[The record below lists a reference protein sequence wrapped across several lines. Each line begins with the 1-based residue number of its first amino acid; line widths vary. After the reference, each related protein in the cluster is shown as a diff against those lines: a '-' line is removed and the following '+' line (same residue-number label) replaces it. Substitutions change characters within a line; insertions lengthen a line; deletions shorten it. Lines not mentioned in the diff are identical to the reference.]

1 VKDARRGFT
10 TIEVLIAMI
19 ILSIGVLALA
29 SSAGSTTR
37 MVYNGKARSQAS
49 TLSTSVLDSLRYM
62 AKSTAPECT
71 ALVNGSNQSSA
82 YPSYNVTWDVTNSTN
97 RSDIIIAVT
106 YPLGRGQ
113 AVDSVITSFY
123 CSAT

>member
-62 AKSTAPECT
+62 AKSTTPECT
-71 ALVNGSNQSSA
+71 ALVNGSNQPSA
-82 YPSYNVTWDVTNSTN
+82 YPSYSVTWDVTTSTN

-113 AVDSVITSFY
+113 VVDSMITSFY
-123 CSAT
+123 CSTT